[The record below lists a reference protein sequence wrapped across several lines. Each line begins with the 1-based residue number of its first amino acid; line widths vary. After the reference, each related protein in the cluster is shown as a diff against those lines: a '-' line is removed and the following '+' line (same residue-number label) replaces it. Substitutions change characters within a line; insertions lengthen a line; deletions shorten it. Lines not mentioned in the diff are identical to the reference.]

1 MQKEAC
7 QALIDAHAVSSS
19 AIEEAKLKNR
29 FNHRSVLLNLF
40 EESDL
45 ETQKS
50 VTETLAKFY
59 KIPLM
64 NLDKINPSPALI
76 RMCKPEQARQWHFLP
91 IVENDSQVVVGM
103 IDPTDL
109 DNVDMLRR
117 IFHKPIQPVFIYAHD
132 FERGLY
138 RFFRKGADKPVE
150 NAKLLDTIELK
161 HVVGAGAGEADG
173 QSEEAIASKFVR
185 HILLRALTFEASDLL
200 IEPMEHE
207 SLISLCIEGGTY
219 RLFRLSLSHHSSI
232 VTALRQLMKL
242 GESNPGGSQR
252 GSFTLR
258 FREQS
263 FRLLAHFQPSPSGE
277 KVSVRIIDPQR
288 SALTL
293 EQLQLPASMRA
304 MLEKSLDASSGLILV
319 TGPSGSGKSSA
330 ISAFLRHVG
339 STGKR
344 IISLEDLVT
353 ETIPGIKKAQF
364 PAVGVAKSAIL
375 TSALKHNPDMVVIDE
390 VSDAESLTI
399 ALQAS
404 NQCLMVISVP
414 CEGVAEVISRFL
426 RLGLDRKRLADT
438 LHLVY
443 TQRTVRKICPDCKT
457 STLIHPKTIQQL
469 HIPSSFGFH
478 TGGGCK
484 ACRQTGYRGTITV
497 GELMPLTPELGE
509 KLSTGASAEE
519 LYTDAR
525 IAGMMTMF
533 ESGLNKAID
542 GTTSLEEVL
551 GALPMPQSFNFKA
564 SIHLGRIGHLNAAQV
579 AAKQAVNF
587 EQSESDVPLES
598 LFDESEAPEEASA
611 AKQAME
617 AKSAAGAD
625 VLEPAVAEAVPA
637 APKASDKLVVLLVD
651 DSPVMLQYTSHILT
665 SAGPFEVVTAGNVDD
680 AWQKLQQQHF
690 HLVITDHEMPGQTGQ
705 EFIERIRQQ
714 PSLNHTGTMLLT
726 GNLKEA
732 SALAGGADGYVSKPT
747 DPELLVARARSIAE
761 IYKRMAV
768 NAASKSTGQF
778 IAVDGALHKH
788 AHPSPS
794 GAMQVDFTASDM
806 ERISS
811 LQLDTQQFGTGS
823 KEE

>member
-7 QALIDAHAVSSS
+7 QALIDAHAVSGS
-19 AIEEAKLKNR
+19 AIEEAKLKTR

-45 ETQKS
+45 ETQKA

-76 RMCKPEQARQWHFLP
+76 RMCKPEQSRQWHFLP

-109 DNVDMLRR
+109 NNVDMLRR

-150 NAKLLDTIELK
+150 NTKLLDTIELK
-161 HVVGAGAGEADG
+161 HVVGAGADESGG
-173 QSEEAIASKFVR
+173 QSEEVIANKFVR
-185 HILLRALTFEASDLL
+185 HILLRALTFEASDLF

-219 RLFRLSLSHHSSI
+219 RLFRLSLSHHASI
-232 VTALRQLMKL
+232 ITALRQLMKL
-242 GESNPGGSQR
+242 GESNPGANQR
-252 GSFTLR
+252 GSFSLR
-258 FREQS
+258 YRDRS

-293 EQLQLPASMRA
+293 EQLQLPTSMQA
-304 MLEKSLDASSGLILV
+304 MLEKSLNASSGLILV

-330 ISAFLRHVG
+330 ISAFLRHLG
-339 STGKR
+339 NSGKR
-344 IISLEDLVT
+344 IISLEDLVI
-353 ETIPGIKKAQF
+353 ESIPGIKKAQF

-375 TSALKHNPDMVVIDE
+375 TSALKHKPDVIVIDE
-390 VSDAESLTI
+390 VSDAESLSI
-399 ALQAS
+399 ALQAAK
-404 NQCLMVISVP
+404 QCLMVISVP
-414 CEGVAEVISRFL
+414 CDGIAEVISRFL
-426 RLGLDRKRLADT
+426 RLGLDRKLLADT

-443 TQRTVRKICPDCKT
+443 TQRTIRKICPDCKT
-457 STLIHPKTIQQL
+457 TTLIHPKTIQQL
-469 HIPSSFGFH
+469 HIPSSFSFH
-478 TGGGCK
+478 TGSGCK
-484 ACRQTGYRGTITV
+484 VCRETGYRGMITI
-497 GELMPLTPELGE
+497 GELMPLAAELGE

-551 GALPMPQSFNFKA
+551 GALPTPQSFDFKA
-564 SIHLGRIGHLNAAQV
+564 SIHLGRIGHLHAAQP

-587 EQSESDVPLES
+587 EQTGSDIPLES
-598 LFDESEAPEEASA
+598 LFDESEAPAKDSAGSITADDSSPSPAEAEEAVSSIA
-611 AKQAME
+611 
-617 AKSAAGAD
+617 
-625 VLEPAVAEAVPA
+625 PAP
-637 APKASDKLVVLLVD
+637 SDKLAVLLVD

-665 SAGPFEVVTAGNVDD
+665 SAGPFEVVTAGDVDD

-705 EFIERIRQQ
+705 EFIERIRLQ

-732 SALAGGADGYVSKPT
+732 SALAAGADGYVSKPT

-768 NAASKSTGQF
+768 STASKSTGQF
-778 IAVDGALHKH
+778 VAVDGALHKH
-788 AHPSPS
+788 VHPSPS

-811 LQLDTQQFGTGS
+811 LQLDTQQFNTDS
-823 KEE
+823 EEE